1 VLKIEEPTMER
12 KDSEVML
19 NKKEIKD
26 ALKKD
31 FKILVDTFKK
41 ENVRRV
47 LSNRMVLHME
57 NCI

>member
-1 VLKIEEPTMER
+1 MVDPTMER
-12 KDSEVML
+12 KESEVML
-19 NKKEIKD
+19 EKKEIKD